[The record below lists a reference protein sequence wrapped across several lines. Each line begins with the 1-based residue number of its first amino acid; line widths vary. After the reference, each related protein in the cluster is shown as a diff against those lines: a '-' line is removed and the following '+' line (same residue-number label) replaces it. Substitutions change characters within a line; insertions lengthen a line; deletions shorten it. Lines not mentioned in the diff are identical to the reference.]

1 MTGKTTELN
10 IEDSAYW
17 DNAIS
22 KHCYERWVNT
32 SHLQQLRASGWAHR
46 YENKA
51 SNTDAYSCPLRASLR
66 S

>member
-32 SHLQQLRASGWAHR
+32 SHLQAAKGFRMGTQI
-46 YENKA
+46 
-51 SNTDAYSCPLRASLR
+51 
-66 S
+66 